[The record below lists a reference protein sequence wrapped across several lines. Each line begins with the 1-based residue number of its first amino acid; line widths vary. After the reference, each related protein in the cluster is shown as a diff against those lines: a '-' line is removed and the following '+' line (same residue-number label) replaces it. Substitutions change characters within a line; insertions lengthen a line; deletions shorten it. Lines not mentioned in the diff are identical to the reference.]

1 MLTIKDRLSMAST
14 DAYQETLLLL
24 KHPLTDFLNELS
36 EAVIPF
42 SDLKESQY
50 IYIGCEMI
58 PFKERHPEFQKI
70 FLNEFLYVW
79 K

>member
-1 MLTIKDRLSMAST
+1 MLTIRDRPSMAST
-14 DAYQETLLLL
+14 DAYHETLLLL
-24 KHPLTDFLNELS
+24 KHPLTDFLNDLS

-42 SDLKESQY
+42 SALKESQH

-58 PFKERHPEFQKI
+58 PFEERHPEFQKI
-70 FLNEFLYVW
+70 FLNEFLYVR